1 MADSA
6 QSDMADIYQYG
17 CMFCVAEGR
26 STAAHER
33 LEHLWLHIVSK
44 HRTAIMTSQVREKTK
59 CVIGSMATQAENW
72 DINVPESSKKG
83 AGVATDEILFS
94 ASKLFSWRKNKR

>member
-1 MADSA
+1 
-6 QSDMADIYQYG
+6 
-17 CMFCVAEGR
+17 MFCAAEGH
-26 STAAHER
+26 STAAHEK

-59 CVIGSMATQAENW
+59 CVVGSTALQADNW

-83 AGVATDEILFS
+83 AGVATDEFLFS
-94 ASKLFSWRKNKR
+94 ASKLFSRRKTKR